1 MSYLGVRIPSNKV
14 VFGGNPLKVIQK
26 VETATNMYP
35 GRLVVKG
42 TNDDDVV
49 VSDGLKAPEGWL
61 DFDATDPNYI
71 PADITTLYAA
81 NDQAKV
87 VSGNCFV
94 YMPSG
99 LATGTTATKNDVLLS
114 WTNGQVVPGVV
125 MGGKTAIKVPF
136 VQKTSAFDTGIDI
149 PGGVIISDVII
160 DVVTNVAGSSIDV
173 GFINATESGDE
184 DGLIDGESCVNSGL
198 QTHVLVDATAG
209 NITTG
214 AYLKTVIAE
223 ANGSSAT
230 NLAVPIKY
238 KTDGTIKSLCYK
250 TSAHAVTGWIY
261 VFVESPG
268 VKVVG
273 KALLGASAASQAADV
288 VLESLI

>member
-1 MSYLGVRIPSNKV
+1 
-14 VFGGNPLKVIQK
+14 
-26 VETATNMYP
+26 MYP